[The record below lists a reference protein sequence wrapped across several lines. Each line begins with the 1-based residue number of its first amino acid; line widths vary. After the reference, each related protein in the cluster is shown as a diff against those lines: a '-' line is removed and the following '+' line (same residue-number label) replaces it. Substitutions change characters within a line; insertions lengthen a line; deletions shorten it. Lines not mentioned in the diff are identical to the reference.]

1 VCKDYEEGALHLS
14 RKDLEK
20 WKEYASRHGVDVK
33 KDVRRD
39 RARIAINWLRPFLG
53 LTPED
58 FKILSKKCVSKVNG
72 IWRKQTMF
80 FNAMTSKVSF
90 DFPQAKK
97 M

>member
-1 VCKDYEEGALHLS
+1 
-14 RKDLEK
+14 
-20 WKEYASRHGVDVK
+20 
-33 KDVRRD
+33 
-39 RARIAINWLRPFLG
+39 LG